1 MKETKK
7 LSTASNSTQSSSRF
21 STMLDREG
29 FHMTSLLVP
38 LTLIIVLS
46 TVLLVVAAIF
56 VGSFRLQLLTM
67 ASGNFL
73 ASPVLMIMS
82 SCFSIVLAI
91 VGFVVVLKKQL
102 NLYTALGCLG
112 LVVFLLHLV
121 AVIFSFLLRDNVDSD
136 FNKVNVDAQLSKAA
150 HDNATMAVWDALQ
163 IRYKCCGGRGN
174 SGFNEWESHLN
185 GTYPDS
191 CCTVKYPGC
200 GRQAHR
206 TLESDFTQTVYER
219 IHVKGCVTA
228 IKQSL
233 EEYVMPLL
241 LAWGL
246 IGLMVLLAELA
257 VILLCVVF
265 TWHLKRR
272 ETRGTRLQLEN
283 SSGDSCPVHGGR
295 KISGSSRHED
305 KQETLQPQS
314 GRKISSASRQSR
326 PSRSR
331 RASEGK
337 E

>member
-1 MKETKK
+1 
-7 LSTASNSTQSSSRF
+7 
-21 STMLDREG
+21 
-29 FHMTSLLVP
+29 MTSLLVP

-46 TVLLVVAAIF
+46 TVLLVVSAIF

-67 ASGNFL
+67 ASSNFL
-73 ASPVLMIMS
+73 VSPVIMIMS
-82 SCFSIVLAI
+82 SCFSIILA
-91 VGFVVVLKKQL
+91 VSGFVVVLKKQQ
-102 NLYTALGCLG
+102 NLYTALGSLG
-112 LVVFLLHLV
+112 LFVFLIHII

-136 FNKVNVDAQLSKAA
+136 FNKINVDAQLSKAA
-150 HDNATMAVWDALQ
+150 TENATMAVWDALQ

-265 TWHLKRR
+265 TWHMRRR
-272 ETRGTRLQLEN
+272 ETRGTRLQLES
-283 SSGDSCPVHGGR
+283 SSGKQFIDPDLTLLSAFNCTLSVTVILACQIYSCS
-295 KISGSSRHED
+295 KIFALSFPITNTVKYSY
-305 KQETLQPQS
+305 
-314 GRKISSASRQSR
+314 I
-326 PSRSR
+326 
-331 RASEGK
+331 
-337 E
+337 